1 MLTLILGLGNIG
13 KKYQH
18 TRHNLGFEVV
28 DRVVEKLGAKKQD
41 DAALYEWWKV
51 SVDTVHEDVHRAQD
65 GERLLWSP
73 SRGGVTLAMT

>member
-51 SVDTVHEDVHRAQD
+51 SVDTVHEDVHRAD
-65 GERLLWSP
+65 GERLL
-73 SRGGVTLAMT
+73 VTQPRRE